1 MKELLTLRLKVGQL
15 QQLLTLPL
23 IAVRTEFIIKD
34 MAVVTSI
41 RQATIS
47 RTYFR
52 RCVLL
57 WNIVLIVAILG
68 KAVVLFAPRAQPPVQ
83 VLPPDFRV
91 LIAKPAVHLHRP
103 SRSQPVEDRQ
113 ARSEN

>member
-57 WNIVLIVAILG
+57 WNIVLIVAILQG
-68 KAVVLFAPRAQPPVQ
+68 VFFAFVYIQVCYFQVNFLIFILF
-83 VLPPDFRV
+83 FS
-91 LIAKPAVHLHRP
+91 H
-103 SRSQPVEDRQ
+103 
-113 ARSEN
+113 